1 VTTYLVTIALI
12 LAITL
17 AGIGVDRLY
26 HRFAARHPELGP
38 FRKSGGGCGGNCSGG
53 HCGGGGHC
61 ETDGHSGH

>member
-1 VTTYLVTIALI
+1 MTTYLVTIALI

-38 FRKSGGGCGGNCSGG
+38 FRKAGGGCGNCSGG